1 MAEPAPLFAA
11 RLCVPAGAVLAT
23 QDVLC
28 GSENPAPLAVT
39 AAEIDGGNWEI
50 SAFYAA
56 APEPEAVAAQIAPVA
71 EAFAFPLS
79 MPRVEPLPERD
90 WVAESQRGLVPVR
103 AGRYAIVTSQHRA
116 GTHAPIRL
124 VIDAGQAFG
133 TGHHQTT
140 QTCLE
145 ALDWLAHRRRFA
157 RPLDIGCGS
166 GVLAMAAAAT
176 WRVPV
181 LASDIDPRAAATAHD
196 NARRNGLTGLVSV
209 VVAAGFAHPMIRARA
224 PYDLILANILAQPLI
239 DLAPE
244 LVRSLAAEG
253 VAVLSGLLAHQQAAV
268 LATYRAHGLSLQRR
282 FSSGAW
288 PTLVLSR
295 GLARRNEPA

>member
-1 MAEPAPLFAA
+1 MAEAAPLFAA
-11 RLCVPAGAVLAT
+11 RLRIPASAVLAA
-23 QDVLC
+23 QEVLR

-39 AAEIDGGNWEI
+39 AAELTEGNWEI

-56 APEPEAVAAQIAPVA
+56 PPEPEAVAGQIAPVA
-71 EAFAFPLS
+71 EAFAFSLPL
-79 MPRVEPLPERD
+79 PRIEPLPERD

-103 AGRYAIVTSQHRA
+103 AGRYAVVTSQHRA
-116 GTHAPIRL
+116 GTRAPIRL

-140 QTCLE
+140 QTCLK
-145 ALDWLAHRRRFA
+145 ALDWLACRRRFA
-157 RPLDIGCGS
+157 RPLDLGCGS

-181 LASDIDPRAAATAHD
+181 LASDIDPRAAAIARD
-196 NARRNGLTGLVSV
+196 NARRNGLAGLVTV
-209 VVAAGFAHPMIRARA
+209 VAAAGFAHPLLRARA

-244 LVRSLAAEG
+244 LVRHLAADG
-253 VAVLSGLLAHQQAAV
+253 IAVLSGLLAHQQSAV
-268 LATYRAHGLSLQRR
+268 LATYRAHGLALERR
-282 FSSGAW
+282 FTSGAW

-295 GLARRNEPA
+295 GLARRGA